1 MAGKYWYTDEDGKR
15 KRTPAGV
22 DREYERYQSSKKAKR
37 DRAARNRARRE
48 AIREGKVKKG
58 DRSHEVDHIKG
69 LGEGGSTKKSNTRV
83 VSRTFNR
90 SRKQNSRRRGSRRI
104 KSSWGV

>member
-1 MAGKYWYTDEDGKR
+1 MGRLWYVTSDGKR
-15 KRTPAGV
+15 KRTEEGLEH
-22 DREYERYQSSKKAKR
+22 EYSRFQSSKKAKR

-48 AIREGKVKKG
+48 ALRKGKVHKG
-58 DRSHEVDHIKG
+58 DNKEIDHIKG

>member
-1 MAGKYWYTDEDGKR
+1 MAGKFWYTTSDGKR
-15 KRTPAGV
+15 KRTEEGLAH
-22 DREYERYQSSKKAKR
+22 EYSRYQSSKKAKR

-48 AIREGKVKKG
+48 AIREGRVKKG

-69 LGEGGSTKKSNTRV
+69 LGEGGSTKKSNTRI

-90 SRKQNSRRRGSRRI
+90 SRKQNSRRRGSRRV

>member
-1 MAGKYWYTDEDGKR
+1 MGRLWYTTSDGKR
-15 KRTPAGV
+15 KRTEEGLAH
-22 DREYERYQSSKKAKR
+22 EYSRYQSSKKAKR

-48 AIREGKVKKG
+48 ALREGRVHKG
-58 DRSHEVDHIKG
+58 DNKEIDHIKG
-69 LGEGGSTKKSNTRV
+69 LGEGGSTKKSNTRI
-83 VSRTFNR
+83 VSRSFNR

>member
-22 DREYERYQSSKKAKR
+22 DREYSRYQSTKKAKR

-48 AIREGKVKKG
+48 AIREGRVKKG

-69 LGEGGSTKKSNTRV
+69 LGEGGSTKNSNTRI
-83 VSRTFNR
+83 VSRSFEKEMGK
-90 SRKQNSRRRGSRRI
+90 SYGKRRHNWYETQDG
-104 KSSWGV
+104 